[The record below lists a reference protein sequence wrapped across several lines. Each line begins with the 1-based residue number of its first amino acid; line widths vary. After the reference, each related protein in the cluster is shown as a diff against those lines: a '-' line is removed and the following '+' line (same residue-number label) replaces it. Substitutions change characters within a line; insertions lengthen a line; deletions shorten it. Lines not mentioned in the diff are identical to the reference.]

1 MVKDTGEATSPSA
14 IKPINRPELVRVKEA
29 RDTRLLEVEG
39 ISVASVVD
47 RWRIDDEWW
56 REGPISRMYYRIL
69 LEDGHSLT
77 IFQDLK
83 DLGWYRQHYD

>member
-14 IKPINRPELVRVKEA
+14 IKPLNRPESVRVKEGGHS
-29 RDTRLLEVEG
+29 RPLGVEG
-39 ISVASVVD
+39 IPVASVVD

-56 REGPISRMYYRIL
+56 REDPIARMYYRVL
-69 LEDGHSLT
+69 LEDGRSLT

-83 DLGWYRQHYD
+83 DLSWYRQHYD